1 MKVVKC
7 KFCGAPIVWIKTQNG
22 RSMPCD
28 ANAVQYANTHGGKDV
43 VVTAEGK
50 VVRVSVIKGG
60 GVLTLIP
67 DGEGYISH
75 FATCTHANEARKPK
89 AADSTTTT
97 PPERKPAPTYP
108 DPDAG
113 DYYADL
119 CEAAEAASKER
130 RKW

>member
-1 MKVVKC
+1 MDIKTC

-28 ANAVQYANTHGGKDV
+28 ANAVQYQNARGGKDV
-43 VVTAEGK
+43 IVTPEGK
-50 VVRVSVIKGG
+50 VIRAAVIRGG
-60 GVLTLIP
+60 GLLTPIP

-89 AADSTTTT
+89 PAPAAPT
-97 PPERKPAPTYP
+97 PPPILQP
-108 DPDAG
+108 DPDLG

-119 CEAAEAASKER
+119 YASAEAASKER

>member
-1 MKVVKC
+1 MDIKKC
-7 KFCGAPIVWIKTQNG
+7 KYCGAPIVWIRTQNG

-28 ANAVQYANTHGGKDV
+28 ANAVQYQNARGAKDV
-43 VVTAEGK
+43 IVTPEGK
-50 VVRVSVIKGG
+50 VIRAAVIRGG
-60 GVLTLIP
+60 GLLTPIP

-75 FATCTHANEARKPK
+75 FATCTHANEARQEKRG
-89 AADSTTTT
+89 DSPATTT
-97 PPERKPAPTYP
+97 PAQYSAPPCP

-119 CEAAEAASKER
+119 YEAEYAASKER